1 LTQTFSSQVLS
12 WFQQYGRKHLPW
24 QKNVTPYRVWVS
36 EIMLQQTQVTT
47 VIPYFERFMTTF
59 PTVQDL
65 AAAQQDRVL
74 NLWTGL
80 GYYARARNLHKT
92 AKLVCEQCN
101 GEFPEKVH
109 ELEQLPGI
117 GRSTAGAIRSLGHG
131 EYAPILDGNVKRVL
145 ARHFAVAGWPGK
157 TKVSKELWQ
166 LSEQL
171 TPEKD
176 SAAYNQAMMDIGAMI
191 CTRSKPLCEQ
201 CPVNSTCT
209 ARETD
214 TIAHYPG
221 KKPQKVKPVKATHML
236 LFRYNEHFL
245 LEKRPQTGIWGGLW
259 GFPQSEEENQIASFI
274 RHYGLSEQT
283 RQQLPGSRHTFSH
296 FHLDCYPL
304 LIDVTPADHSLNENH
319 HLWVKA
325 DTNKDLGFA
334 APTVKLMKQLI
345 TNK

>member
-1 LTQTFSSQVLS
+1 MTQTFSSQILR

-59 PTVQDL
+59 STVQEL
-65 AAAQQDRVL
+65 ASAPQDKVL

-92 AKLVCEQCN
+92 AKLVCAQYN
-101 GEFPEKVH
+101 GEFPNKVH
-109 ELEQLPGI
+109 ELEQLPGV

-157 TKVSKELWQ
+157 ADVLKQLWQ

-171 TPEKD
+171 TPQQD
-176 SAAYNQAMMDIGAMI
+176 AGAYNQAMMDIGAMI

-209 ARETD
+209 ARATD
-214 TIAHYPG
+214 TISQYPG
-221 KKPQKVKPVKATHML
+221 KKPKKNKPLKATHMM
-236 LFRYNEHFL
+236 LFRHNHQLL
-245 LEKRPQTGIWGGLW
+245 LEKRPQSGIWGGLW
-259 GFPQSEEENQIASFI
+259 CFPQCNEEADIPALIQQ
-274 RHYGLSEQT
+274 YGFTELA
-283 RQQLPGSRHTFSH
+283 RQQLPAFRHTFSH
-296 FHLDCYPL
+296 FHLDCNPL
-304 LIDVTPADHSLNENH
+304 LIDVAPSDVLLNEAQ
-319 HLWVKA
+319 HLWVKP
-325 DTNKDLGFA
+325 DTNQGLGFA
-334 APTVKLMKQLI
+334 APTVKLMKQL
-345 TNK
+345 TTK